1 MRDGSSSDTGNTPGT
16 VWSGFPY
23 PLFPM
28 PEISDPHETLGVR
41 RDASLAEIRIAYRR
55 STQILAPERFANA
68 SETVRAEAER
78 RLSTLHAAMQAI
90 EEAQGGDG
98 SSLGALGS
106 TLQSR
111 IKVLPVDATPVV
123 PEAPDPVAKPARARK
138 AAAPTTPPATAETEA
153 DAEAVVETP
162 IEAPAEPVEAEAAA
176 EAEAKA
182 KAKAEAEPE
191 PEAKPEAQA
200 EADAEPE
207 AELEA
212 EPEPEAAI
220 EAEAPALADEPMAPP
235 VAPPVEDFTRERYL
249 PTPTKAKR
257 YSAMQRRLAAGA
269 LVLSLLAIAGIWM
282 LNGKSSSSSTTQ
294 TFTNAGF
301 SFDHPASFVP
311 RTPPTGAK
319 QPTAS
324 AAFGPDNQNYVVVAT
339 YRASFDVQPDGSA
352 ISATGAKL
360 TADRLATS
368 IEVAVRDIARASGL
382 TAGGQK
388 QDAKLGSINAR
399 AFTYAAT
406 DNSRNTTYVIGFLG
420 KIELY
425 VACASTPKFADVIS
439 KACDQARST
448 VTLH

>member
-1 MRDGSSSDTGNTPGT
+1 M
-16 VWSGFPY
+16 WSGFPY

-90 EEAQGGDG
+90 EEAQGGDD

-123 PEAPDPVAKPARARK
+123 PEAPDPVAKPARTRK
-138 AAAPTTPPATAETEA
+138 A
-153 DAEAVVETP
+153 
-162 IEAPAEPVEAEAAA
+162 AEPVEAEAAG
-176 EAEAKA
+176 EAQPEAKA
-182 KAKAEAEPE
+182 ES
-191 PEAKPEAQA
+191 

-207 AELEA
+207 VELEVEAGPEA
-212 EPEPEAAI
+212 EPEDGAEPEAPVS
-220 EAEAPALADEPMAPP
+220 EDEPMAPP
-235 VAPPVEDFTRERYL
+235 VAPPFEDFTRERYL

-257 YSAMQRRLAAGA
+257 YSAIQRRLAAGA

-282 LNGKSSSSSTTQ
+282 LNGKSSNSSTTQ

-319 QPTAS
+319 KPTAS

-388 QDAKLGSINAR
+388 QDAKLGPINAR

-406 DNSRNTTYVIGFLG
+406 DNSRNTTYVLGFLG
-420 KIELY
+420 KTELY

-448 VTLH
+448 VKLH

>member
-1 MRDGSSSDTGNTPGT
+1 MRDESSSDTGNTPGT

-111 IKVLPVDATPVV
+111 IKVLPVDATPAV
-123 PEAPDPVAKPARARK
+123 PEAPDPVAKPARTRK
-138 AAAPTTPPATAETEA
+138 AAAPTTPPAAAETEA
-153 DAEAVVETP
+153 DAEAVAETP
-162 IEAPAEPVEAEAAA
+162 IESPAEPVEAEAAA
-176 EAEAKA
+176 EAQPEAKA
-182 KAKAEAEPE
+182 ESEAEPE
-191 PEAKPEAQA
+191 PEVAGEVEVEAGPEA
-200 EADAEPE
+200 EPEDGAEPE
-207 AELEA
+207 APVSE
-212 EPEPEAAI
+212 
-220 EAEAPALADEPMAPP
+220 DEPMAPP
-235 VAPPVEDFTRERYL
+235 VAPPFEDFTRERYL

-257 YSAMQRRLAAGA
+257 YSAIQRRLAAGA

-282 LNGKSSSSSTTQ
+282 LNGKSSNSSTTQ

-319 QPTAS
+319 KPTAS

-388 QDAKLGSINAR
+388 QDAKLGPINAR

-406 DNSRNTTYVIGFLG
+406 DNSRNTTYVLGFLG
-420 KIELY
+420 KTELY

-448 VTLH
+448 VKLH

>member
-1 MRDGSSSDTGNTPGT
+1 M
-16 VWSGFPY
+16 WSGFPY

-111 IKVLPVDATPVV
+111 IKVLPVDATPAV
-123 PEAPDPVAKPARARK
+123 PEAPDPVAKPARTRK
-138 AAAPTTPPATAETEA
+138 AAAPTTPPAAAETEA
-153 DAEAVVETP
+153 DAEAVAETP
-162 IEAPAEPVEAEAAA
+162 IESPAEPVEAEAAA
-176 EAEAKA
+176 EAQPEAKA
-182 KAKAEAEPE
+182 ESEAEPE
-191 PEAKPEAQA
+191 PEPEVAVVEVEVEAGPEA
-200 EADAEPE
+200 EPEDGAEPE
-207 AELEA
+207 APVSE
-212 EPEPEAAI
+212 
-220 EAEAPALADEPMAPP
+220 DEPMAPP
-235 VAPPVEDFTRERYL
+235 VAPPFEDFTRERYL

-257 YSAMQRRLAAGA
+257 YSAIQRRLAAGA

-282 LNGKSSSSSTTQ
+282 LNGKSSNSSTTQ

-319 QPTAS
+319 KPTAS

-360 TADRLATS
+360 TADRLAPTR
-368 IEVAVRDIARASGL
+368 EVAVRDIARASGL

-388 QDAKLGSINAR
+388 QDAKLGPINAR

-406 DNSRNTTYVIGFLG
+406 DNSRNTTYVLGFLG
-420 KIELY
+420 KTELY

-448 VTLH
+448 VKLH

>member
-1 MRDGSSSDTGNTPGT
+1 M
-16 VWSGFPY
+16 WSGFPY

-111 IKVLPVDATPVV
+111 IKVLPVDATPAV
-123 PEAPDPVAKPARARK
+123 PEAPDPVAKPARTRK
-138 AAAPTTPPATAETEA
+138 AAAPTTPPAAAETEA
-153 DAEAVVETP
+153 DAEAVAETP
-162 IEAPAEPVEAEAAA
+162 IESPAEPVEAEAAA
-176 EAEAKA
+176 EAQPEAKA
-182 KAKAEAEPE
+182 ESEAEPE
-191 PEAKPEAQA
+191 PEVAVVEVEVEAGPEA
-200 EADAEPE
+200 EPEDGAEPE
-207 AELEA
+207 APVSE
-212 EPEPEAAI
+212 
-220 EAEAPALADEPMAPP
+220 DEPMAPP
-235 VAPPVEDFTRERYL
+235 VAPPFEDFTRERYL

-257 YSAMQRRLAAGA
+257 YSAIQRRLAAGA

-282 LNGKSSSSSTTQ
+282 LNGKSSNSSTTQ

-319 QPTAS
+319 KPTAS

-388 QDAKLGSINAR
+388 QDAKLGPINAR

-406 DNSRNTTYVIGFLG
+406 DNSRNTTYVLGFLG
-420 KIELY
+420 KTELY

-448 VTLH
+448 VKLH

>member
-1 MRDGSSSDTGNTPGT
+1 M
-16 VWSGFPY
+16 WSGFPY

-138 AAAPTTPPATAETEA
+138 AAAPTTPPAAAETEA

-176 EAEAKA
+176 EAEPKA
-182 KAKAEAEPE
+182 KPEPEVEAEPE
-191 PEAKPEAQA
+191 DNPEAKPEAQA
-200 EADAEPE
+200 AAQAATEAELEPEVEAEPE
-207 AELEA
+207 AD
-212 EPEPEAAI
+212 I

-324 AAFGPDNQNYVVVAT
+324 AAFGPDNQNYIVVAT

-406 DNSRNTTYVIGFLG
+406 DNSRNTTYVIGFSG
-420 KIELY
+420 KTELY

>member
-90 EEAQGGDG
+90 EEAQGGDD

-123 PEAPDPVAKPARARK
+123 PEAPDPVAKPARTRK
-138 AAAPTTPPATAETEA
+138 AAAPTTPPAAAEIEA

-162 IEAPAEPVEAEAAA
+162 SEAPAEPVEAEAAA
-176 EAEAKA
+176 EAEP
-182 KAKAEAEPE
+182 EPE
-191 PEAKPEAQA
+191 AKPEAKPEAQA

-207 AELEA
+207 TELEA
-212 EPEPEAAI
+212 EPEPEAYT

-235 VAPPVEDFTRERYL
+235 IAPPVEDFTRERYL

-257 YSAMQRRLAAGA
+257 YSAIQRRLAAGA

-282 LNGKSSSSSTTQ
+282 LNGKSSNSSTTQ

-319 QPTAS
+319 KPTAS

-448 VTLH
+448 VKLH